1 MTAEVTPAVVVEVIR
16 QGGTV
21 LVALLGLVGVVGVP
35 TWRRLGKIK
44 RAAEATHREAITA
57 REQVKNDHGTNLR
70 DDVDAVIRTVYDLE
84 RQQAAT
90 HNAVGAVA
98 LEVRKLSEQLEGHGR
113 HRRRRRL

>member
-1 MTAEVTPAVVVEVIR
+1 MTADVTPAIVVEVIR

-70 DDVDAVIRTVYDLE
+70 DDVDRALE
-84 RQQAAT
+84 GVAHARKMSQSNQAAI
-90 HNAVGAVA
+90 VA
-98 LEVRKLSEQLEGHGR
+98 LAAEVKHLTAGCA
-113 HRRRRRL
+113 RRRSWWRR